1 MIKCNVTIVGR
12 VFRAP
17 EIKNDKDG
25 NPFVTFGISTEVKD
39 NGETKEIDISVAC
52 DGEDDQ
58 VLSLSSGDRV
68 KVKGVLTF
76 RKREDVVFFNLSAG
90 EVDKTKEK
98 DKVEGTMTFRYWA
111 LESADIKSESVVTLV
126 T

>member
-58 VLSLSSGDRV
+58 VLSLSNGDRV

-98 DKVEGTMTFRYWA
+98 DKAGKEG
-111 LESADIKSESVVTLV
+111 SVQGV
-126 T
+126 

>member
-17 EIKNDKDG
+17 EIKNDKEG

-52 DGEDDQ
+52 
-58 VLSLSSGDRV
+58 
-68 KVKGVLTF
+68 
-76 RKREDVVFFNLSAG
+76 
-90 EVDKTKEK
+90 
-98 DKVEGTMTFRYWA
+98 EGNRHQCR
-111 LESADIKSESVVTLV
+111 LRRRG
-126 T
+126 